1 MNFVASCMEVD
12 KCNFDDI
19 IVPTA
24 VTNEVWFKYNN
35 ILENNIYENQ
45 LRPTLLKFIAI
56 CNRAP
61 VRKVCLRTGVW
72 CIGNIKNYEMCVI
85 HSKRL
90 TFMNKLKQWILG
102 TIKIIDQFHVGISV
116 QSQEVIRQ
124 HRFIFDSI

>member
-56 CNRAP
+56 CNRE
-61 VRKVCLRTGVW
+61 LRFGKFV
-72 CIGNIKNYEMCVI
+72 
-85 HSKRL
+85 
-90 TFMNKLKQWILG
+90 
-102 TIKIIDQFHVGISV
+102 
-116 QSQEVIRQ
+116 
-124 HRFIFDSI
+124 